1 MDDGVEKLT
10 KTEVKALGFSDGLIE
25 SLLPEPEL
33 RDNPFYRFAGAP
45 MKLWRKDDVERAME
59 TEEFKEHLKKHEKR
73 SQAAW
78 KAAKTRRMK
87 TMKHVE
93 ELIAQIRVQDDWT
106 EEEIR
111 DAARRSHNER
121 EVARGNY
128 GDLSFMC
135 TDKPTVDRWM
145 VNFVRHEL
153 TDYDYELYDMKGMTG
168 ASEAHD
174 LYHDAVLSAIAKAY
188 PFLKKEY
195 NRQKIGSRRDIQT
208 REEEQE

>member
-1 MDDGVEKLT
+1 MDDEVEKLT
-10 KTEVKALGFSDGLIE
+10 KTQVKELGFSDRLID

-45 MKLWRKDDVERAME
+45 MKLWRKDDVDRAMD
-59 TEEFKEHLKKHEKR
+59 TDEFREHLKKREKR
-73 SQAAW
+73 SQAAR
-78 KAAKTRRMK
+78 KAVETKRKR
-87 TMKHVE
+87 TMEHVE
-93 ELIAQIRVQDDWT
+93 ELIPQIRVQGGWT

-111 DAARRSHNER
+111 DAARRSHNDWEI
-121 EVARGNY
+121 AKGNY

-153 TDYDYELYDMKGMTG
+153 TDYDHELYDMKGMTG
-168 ASEAHD
+168 VDEAHD

-188 PFLKKEY
+188 PFLKKEC
-195 NRQKIGSRRDIQT
+195 NRQRIGSRGDART
-208 REEEQE
+208 REIEG